1 MYTNHIGDTPI
12 NLKKIKFTLAL
23 LLMLFFLKKSYTNNN
38 TMLKTTF
45 VAFQVVINF
54 NPKYLENHLGILL
67 NNS

>member
-1 MYTNHIGDTPI
+1 MYTNYIGDTPI
-12 NLKKIKFTLAL
+12 NLKKKKFTLAL
-23 LLMLFFLKKSYTNNN
+23 LLMFFLKKSYTNNN